1 MTSLGETIAALS
13 RKQKGGQDE
22 RLQTVRGFGANPGQ
36 LDMKVYA
43 PGHRKRRGALVVVL
57 HGCTQ
62 TAADY
67 AVPAGWLDLAERF
80 GFVVLAPEQLR
91 SNNPNLCFNWYETAD
106 ARRGRGEAASIA
118 QMVAHAVRT
127 YDLDAEQ
134 VFVTGLSA
142 GGAMTSVMLATYPEI
157 FAGGAVV
164 AGLPYGVATSLSEA
178 LEAMGMN
185 ALAPGRELG
194 KTVRNATAWRG
205 PWPTVT
211 VWHGQS
217 DGIVRPAAGDAV
229 AAQWSDVHGVTSPAR
244 KARTPDGRDFLV
256 WLSLEGKPVVELH
269 RIAGL
274 GHGAAVKAGGANG
287 CGHSSRFTPEMGIS
301 SSFEIALGWGLVE
314 RATEH
319 GPSVAPSGTDDGVD
333 RTRAAASPTDSVTQV
348 INDALRAAGLL
359 R

>member
-1 MTSLGETIAALS
+1 MTGLGETIAALS
-13 RKQKGGQDE
+13 RKQKGLHDN
-22 RLQTVRGFGANPGQ
+22 RLETVRGFGANPGQ
-36 LDMKVYA
+36 LEMKLYA
-43 PGHRKRRGALVVVL
+43 PRNRTRGGALVVVL

-80 GFVVLAPEQLR
+80 GLVILTPEQLR
-91 SNNPNLCFNWYETAD
+91 TNNPNLCFNWYETAD
-106 ARRGRGEAASIA
+106 AQRGRGEAASIA

-127 YDLDAEQ
+127 YDLDAER

-142 GGAMTSVMLATYPEI
+142 GGAMTSVMLATYPEL

-164 AGLPYGVATSLSEA
+164 AGLPYGIATSLPEA
-178 LEAMGMN
+178 LEAMGMK
-185 ALAPGRELG
+185 AAASGRELG
-194 KTVRNATAWRG
+194 GIVRRATDWRG
-205 PWPTVT
+205 PWPTVS

-217 DGIVRPAAGDAV
+217 DGIVRPAAGEAV
-229 AAQWSDVHGVTSPAR
+229 AAQWSDVHGVTSSPR

-256 WLSLEGKPVVELH
+256 WLSPDGKPVVELH
-269 RIAGL
+269 RVAGL
-274 GHGAAVKAGGANG
+274 GHGAAVKAAGANG
-287 CGHSSRFTPEMGIS
+287 CGQSSRFTPEMGIS

-319 GPSVAPSGTDDGVD
+319 QPNMEPLKSDDGHW
-333 RTRAAASPTDSVTQV
+333 TAAATGPTKSAAQV
-348 INDALRAAGLL
+348 INDALRSAGLL